1 VTTPVRRANTFMGR
15 ADDPA
20 GAVAVVICSCRV
32 MIVDRRLDTCGTNDC
47 TTVITTVRVWKFP
60 AKLTT
65 MTWSPARFLV
75 VSAMLGL
82 LPATA
87 AAQNFAAVGT
97 RAAGMGGAFV
107 GVADDA
113 TAIYWNPAGLASGSF
128 FSLVLDN
135 GSAKA
140 TPDALLAGAERS
152 NFMIALTTPAL
163 GLGYYRLHTQSARTP
178 LLLLPAGEAMP
189 DRNLSVAGEIRL
201 DSLVSHHAGVT
212 IVQSLTQGV
221 AVGATLKLV
230 RGIAS
235 SQLVTADSP
244 EAALE
249 GPDAEVLGRASN
261 QLDADIGI
269 VAYGGPLRVGL
280 AVRNL
285 REPSFETAGAD
296 GELTLQRQARL
307 GASYAV
313 TSGWLAAAD
322 LDLTRS
328 ADVFGERR
336 DLALGVEGRL
346 ARRAFVRSGVRLNT
360 LDDDGTDDSRRLA
373 YSLGG
378 SYAVRASVY
387 VDGHYTTGGD
397 RTGREWGVA
406 ARFVY

>member
-1 VTTPVRRANTFMGR
+1 MKWIPASFPVVFA
-15 ADDPA
+15 
-20 GAVAVVICSCRV
+20 I
-32 MIVDRRLDTCGTNDC
+32 
-47 TTVITTVRVWKFP
+47 
-60 AKLTT
+60 
-65 MTWSPARFLV
+65 
-75 VSAMLGL
+75 LGL
-82 LPATA
+82 LPAMA
-87 AAQNFAAVGT
+87 FGQSFAAVGT

-128 FSLVLDN
+128 FSLVLDH

-140 TPDALLAGAERS
+140 TPDVPLGGTERS
-152 NFMIALTTPAL
+152 SFMIALTTLAL
-163 GLGYYRLHTQSARTP
+163 GLGYYRLHTQSAKSP
-178 LLLLPAGEAMP
+178 LVLLPVGDGVP
-189 DRNLSVAGEIRL
+189 DRNLSAAGDIRL
-201 DSLVSHHAGVT
+201 ESLVTHHAGVT

-221 AVGATLKLV
+221 ALGATLKLV

-235 SQLVTADSP
+235 SQLVTAESP

-261 QLDADIGI
+261 QFDADVGI
-269 VAYGGPLRVGL
+269 MAYGGPLRVGL
-280 AVRNL
+280 TVRNL

-296 GELTLQRQARL
+296 AELTLERQARL

-313 TSGWLAAAD
+313 TSDWLAAAD

-328 ADVFGERR
+328 ADVFGKRR

-360 LDDDGTDDSRRLA
+360 LDDDGADDSRRIA

-378 SYAVRASVY
+378 SYAVKGSVY